1 MILNKNQK
9 IYFYLFGIFSLII
22 SSIMGENSSGG
33 SKLDKEITRQFID
46 NFLISFNNG
55 IEYFINSGQVQSP
68 IFYILISII
77 EKTLGFNFLKYSY
90 LLISSVIPAI
100 FYMSLKKK
108 FIGADKSILFLISLI
123 IFFSPYFRSSATW
136 ITTDN
141 LAIIF
146 FILSVNKYLD
156 LEKKILIK
164 I

>member
-22 SSIMGENSSGG
+22 SSIMGEDSSGG

-90 LLISSVIPAI
+90 LLISSVIPII

-108 FIGADKSILFLISLI
+108 FIGADKSILFLIS
-123 IFFSPYFRSSATW
+123 
-136 ITTDN
+136 
-141 LAIIF
+141 
-146 FILSVNKYLD
+146 
-156 LEKKILIK
+156 
-164 I
+164 